1 MAFARRLVQP
11 ASVAEKLVPPAR
23 TATPAAPPV
32 RPAAPRAPVRPAP
45 LPFVAAASEPADDR
59 LARLEKRVA
68 ELERHREAGPPPSP
82 TARAPEPDR
91 TEEIRA
97 LVKVAV
103 DEALATQRARDKAR
117 EPVRRQLSDA
127 PPVDVQWS
135 IVPLPSVDAPRV
147 APPPLPPPVIAAYV
161 APPVAAPI
169 VVAPRASI
177 VPRTSIAPMIPI
189 PSPHEP
195 LGFDIPDG
203 LDGAARRRRVAWQAF
218 VFLLLV
224 VGGLIVTMLV
234 SRNR

>member
-1 MAFARRLVQP
+1 M
-11 ASVAEKLVPPAR
+11 AEKLGPPTR
-23 TATPAAPPV
+23 PVTPAAPPV

-45 LPFVAAASEPADDR
+45 LPFVAAASEPDER
-59 LARLEKRVA
+59 IARLEKRVA
-68 ELERHREAGPPPSP
+68 ELERHREAGPPAAP

-117 EPVRRQLSDA
+117 EPVRRQLSEA

-135 IVPLPSVDAPRV
+135 IVPLAPVDAPRV
-147 APPPLPPPVIAAYV
+147 APPPLPAPVIAAYV

-169 VVAPRASI
+169 VAAPKA
-177 VPRTSIAPMIPI
+177 SIAPMIPI

-203 LDGAARRRRVAWQAF
+203 LDGSARRRRVAWQAF